1 MTITGSTAR
10 KREREKN
17 LKKKKITTPIRVH
30 LRVYDVHQPEK
41 EDIWCCK
48 IIT

>member
-1 MTITGSTAR
+1 MTITGSMAR
-10 KREREKN
+10 KREGEKN

-41 EDIWCCK
+41 EDI
-48 IIT
+48 